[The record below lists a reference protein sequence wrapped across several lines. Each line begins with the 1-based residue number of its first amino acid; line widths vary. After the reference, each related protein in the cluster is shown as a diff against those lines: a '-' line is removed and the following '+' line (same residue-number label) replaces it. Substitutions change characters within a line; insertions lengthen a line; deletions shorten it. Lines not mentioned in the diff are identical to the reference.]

1 MAVTRKERKEGY
13 RSLEINFQNHAPVR
27 RGLFDLLLLQQAK
40 YALFFLLK
48 LSPFFFSLVTDYIQH
63 DFSRV

>member
-27 RGLFDLLLLQQAK
+27 RGLFDLLLIQQAK

-48 LSPFFFSLVTDYIQH
+48 LSPFFFFGYRLHSA
-63 DFSRV
+63 